1 MKLCCAGLIALA
13 LSTAPAVAEVDPIVL
28 RFSHVV
34 AEDTPKG
41 LAARKFEELAERYTM
56 GHVDVQVFPNSTLH
70 GDGDEL
76 DAIQL
81 GAVEMLAPSL
91 AKFEPLGINGFGIFD
106 LPFLFESTED
116 VHRIA
121 RGPIGRKLLEAL
133 RPRGIVGLAYW
144 DNGFKIM
151 SATHPLV
158 MPADFKDMPVRVQPS
173 RVVAAQMVALGAIPR
188 VMPLAE
194 VREALETRWVEGTE
208 NPPSNLLT
216 QKMYEVQPYATLSNH
231 GYLGYAV
238 IANASFWES
247 LPIGTRRQLERA
259 LEEATEHGNSIAAR
273 KNAEALARIV
283 AAGTTEIYVLN
294 PAERAAWITA
304 LWPVH
309 AQMRDWIGASL
320 VDDTHEVL
328 GLLDGPPI

>member
-1 MKLCCAGLIALA
+1 MKLYPACLLALA
-13 LSTAPAVAEVDPIVL
+13 LSTVAAVAEEEPIVL

-34 AEDTPKG
+34 ADDTPKG
-41 LAARKFEELAERYTM
+41 LAAKKFEELAERYTE
-56 GHVDVQVFPNSTLH
+56 GRVDVQIFPNSTLH
-70 GDGDEL
+70 GDAEEL

-91 AKFEPLGINGFGIFD
+91 AKFEPLGISGFAIFD

-116 VHRIA
+116 VHTIA
-121 RGPIGRKLLEAL
+121 RGPIGQKLLETL
-133 RPRGIVGLAYW
+133 KPRGIIGLAYW

-151 SATHPLV
+151 SATRPLV
-158 MPADFKDMPVRVQPS
+158 MPADFDDLPVRIQPS
-173 RVVAAQMVALGAIPR
+173 RVIAAQMEALGAIPR

-194 VREALETRWVEGTE
+194 VREALEIRWVEGTE

-216 QKMYEVQPYATLSNH
+216 PRMYEVQPYATLSNH

-247 LPIGTRRQLERA
+247 LPDATRKHLERA
-259 LEEATEHGNSIAAR
+259 LDEATEYGNSIATK
-273 KNAEALARIV
+273 KNAEALARILT
-283 AAGTTEIYVLN
+283 AGTTEIHVLS

-304 LWPVH
+304 LWPIH
-309 AQMRDWIGASL
+309 AQMREWIGTDL
-320 VDDTHEVL
+320 FDDTYAAL
-328 GLLDGPPI
+328 GLQDGPPI